1 MKLADEILRVLKK
14 KKKNYSNIKT
24 VRLCKMFNQLRNV
37 ESWPYN
43 KMFKSPTTRGMA
55 EYGDSIG
62 EERFPV
68 LSIQY
73 FYHI

>member
-1 MKLADEILRVLKK
+1 MKFYGFFKK
-14 KKKNYSNIKT
+14 KKKKYSNIKT
-24 VRLCKMFNQLRNV
+24 VRLRKMFNQLRNV
-37 ESWPYN
+37 ELWPDN
-43 KMFKSPTTRGMA
+43 KMFKSPTTTGMA

-68 LSIQY
+68 LSIRY

>member
-1 MKLADEILRVLKK
+1 MKLADEILRVFK